1 MDIDF
6 EGTGATQQGAET
18 GNVTQEETTALD
30 GSKEVVDINNKEGEE
45 TATEDSNKTKEETA
59 EESELTAGTNI
70 EFDGKTYVV
79 AENGDLVDGD
89 GKVFKQASEVKDW
102 MASLE
107 EEVDNSVNIAAIKD
121 KIGVDI
127 TDENGKPV
135 EFSDDIEGVTSYLNS
150 VIDLKSREIQEGAIN
165 KLYEDNPLLR
175 QFVDY
180 VQITGSPRGFGE
192 IPDRSGI
199 KLNKDNENQLAA
211 VIKMAAKEFGN
222 KSMNDAYIKYLKD
235 SGNLYQVAQEQLDA
249 LVQKDK
255 NYRIALQREAAARR
269 QQEQDEVVAY
279 WNNVS
284 DVINGGIID
293 GYKLPDTFIREVN
306 GKKITE
312 TRNDFYNYLAK
323 QSVVDANGNRM
334 TQYQK
339 DLQALTDEQLLNRE
353 LLDAFLLWRGG
364 SYKDLVDLKVNED
377 KVKTL
382 RLVSKQQRNTRTIKV
397 VKPQAEKTD
406 MNDIVL

>member
-45 TATEDSNKTKEETA
+45 TATEESNKTNEETT

-70 EFDGKTYVV
+70 EFDGKTYIV

-102 MASLE
+102 MASLK

-249 LVQKDK
+249 LAQKDK

>member
-6 EGTGATQQGAET
+6 EGTSATQQGAET

-45 TATEDSNKTKEETA
+45 TTTDEGDKTNEETA

-235 SGNLYQVAQEQLDA
+235 SGNLYQVAQEQLNA

-255 NYRIALQREAAARR
+255 NYRIAIQKEAAARR

-406 MNDIVL
+406 INDIVL

>member
-18 GNVTQEETTALD
+18 GNGTQEETTALD
-30 GSKEVVDINNKEGEE
+30 GSKDVVDINNKEGEE
-45 TATEDSNKTKEETA
+45 TATEESNKTNEETA

-79 AENGDLVDGD
+79 AENGDLVDGE

-150 VIDLKSREIQEGAIN
+150 VIDLKAREIQEGAIN

-255 NYRIALQREAAARR
+255 NYRIALQRKAAARR

-406 MNDIVL
+406 INDIVL

>member
-6 EGTGATQQGAET
+6 EGTSATQQGAET

-45 TATEDSNKTKEETA
+45 TATEESNKTNEETA

-150 VIDLKSREIQEGAIN
+150 VIDLKAREIQEGAIN

>member
-45 TATEDSNKTKEETA
+45 TATEESNKTNEETA

-323 QSVVDANGNRM
+323 QSVVDANGNRI

>member
-30 GSKEVVDINNKEGEE
+30 GSKEVVDINNKEGEG
-45 TATEDSNKTKEETA
+45 TTTEEGNKTTEETT

-79 AENGDLVDGD
+79 AENGDLVDGE

-127 TDENGKPV
+127 TDDNGKPV
-135 EFSDDIEGVTSYLNS
+135 EFSDDADGVAAYVNS
-150 VIDLKSREIQEGAIN
+150 VIELKSKEIQQGAIN
-165 KLYEDNPLLR
+165 KLYADNPLLR

-199 KLNKDNENQLAA
+199 QLDKDNESQLEA
-211 VIKMAAKEFGN
+211 VIKMAAQEFGN
-222 KSMNDAYIKYLKD
+222 KSINDSYIKYLKD
-235 SGNLYQVAQEQLDA
+235 SGNLYQVAEEQLAA
-249 LVQKDK
+249 LVEKDK
-255 NYRIALQREAAARR
+255 NYRESIEKEAAARR

>member
-6 EGTGATQQGAET
+6 EGTGVTQQGAET
-18 GNVTQEETTALD
+18 GNATQEETTALD
-30 GSKEVVDINNKEGEE
+30 GNKEVVDINDKTGEGTTTDEGNKTNEE
-45 TATEDSNKTKEETA
+45 TT

-70 EFDGKTYVV
+70 EFDGNTYTV
-79 AENGDLVDGD
+79 AENGDLVDAE
-89 GKVFKQASEVKDW
+89 GKVFKQAAEVKDW

-127 TDENGKPV
+127 TDDNGNPV
-135 EFSDDIEGVTSYLNS
+135 EFSDDVEGVTSYLNS
-150 VIDLKSREIQEGAIN
+150 VIELKSKEIQEGAIN
-165 KLYEDNPLLR
+165 KLYADNPLLR

-180 VQITGSPRGFGE
+180 VQITGSPREFGE

-199 KLNKDNENQLAA
+199 QLDKDNENQLEA
-211 VIKMAAKEFGN
+211 VIKMAAQEFGN
-222 KSMNDAYIKYLKD
+222 KSINDAYIKYLKD
-235 SGNLYQVAQEQLDA
+235 SGNLYQVAQEQLAA
-249 LVQKDK
+249 LVEKDK
-255 NYRIALQREAAARR
+255 NYRQQIEQEAAARR

-293 GYKLPDTFIREVN
+293 GYKLPDTFVREVN

-397 VKPQAEKTD
+397 VKPQAKKTD

>member
-6 EGTGATQQGAET
+6 EGTGVTQQGAET
-18 GNVTQEETTALD
+18 GNGTQEDTTALD
-30 GSKEVVDINNKEGEE
+30 GSKEVVDINDKHGEDTTNDEGNK
-45 TATEDSNKTKEETA
+45 ANEDTT

-70 EFDGKTYVV
+70 EFDGNTYTV
-79 AENGDLVDGD
+79 AENGDLVDAD
-89 GKVFKQASEVKDW
+89 GKVFKQAAEVKDW

-127 TDENGKPV
+127 TDENGNAV
-135 EFSDDIEGVTSYLNS
+135 EFSDDVEGVTSYLNS
-150 VIDLKSREIQEGAIN
+150 VIELKSREIQEGAIN
-165 KLYEDNPLLR
+165 KLYADNPLLR

-199 KLNKDNENQLAA
+199 QLDKDNENQLEA
-211 VIKMAAKEFGN
+211 VIKMAAQEFGN
-222 KSMNDAYIKYLKD
+222 KSINDAYIKYLKD
-235 SGNLYQVAQEQLDA
+235 SGNLYQVAQEQLAA
-249 LVQKDK
+249 LVEKDK
-255 NYRIALQREAAARR
+255 NYRQQIEQEAAARR

-293 GYKLPDTFIREVN
+293 GYKLPDTFVREVN
-306 GKKITE
+306 GQKITE
-312 TRNDFYNYLAK
+312 TRNDFYNYLSK

-397 VKPQAEKTD
+397 VKPQAKKTD
-406 MNDIVL
+406 MNEIVL

>member
-6 EGTGATQQGAET
+6 EGTGVTQQGAET

-30 GSKEVVDINNKEGEE
+30 GSKEVVDINNKEGEG
-45 TATEDSNKTKEETA
+45 TTTEEGNKTTEETT

-79 AENGDLVDGD
+79 AENGDLVDGE
-89 GKVFKQASEVKDW
+89 GKVFKQASEVKEW

-150 VIDLKSREIQEGAIN
+150 VIDLKAREIQEGAIN

-397 VKPQAEKTD
+397 VKPQAERTD